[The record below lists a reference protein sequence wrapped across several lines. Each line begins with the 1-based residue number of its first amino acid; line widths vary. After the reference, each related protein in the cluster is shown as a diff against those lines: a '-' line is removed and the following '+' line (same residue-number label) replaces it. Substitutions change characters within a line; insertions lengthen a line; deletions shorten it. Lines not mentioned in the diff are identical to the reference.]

1 MKLVIIPVDFSESSL
16 NAAKYGVKIL
26 AASPETEILLYH
38 VCDKPDSYDNRME
51 SLEKLKEELLINK
64 SANVT
69 LLSETGD
76 FITELEKLAR
86 HREADMIIMG
96 ITNRSAL
103 AQVFVGNNALKMA
116 ENKFCPVMII
126 PANAEYNEIK
136 NVLLATDL
144 KNTNSTTPSSPIK
157 KILTAFNANLHI
169 VNVNSEHYI
178 ALSETFAEERQ
189 KLADMFA
196 DFNPEFYFLR
206 LYDVDEAIEQ
216 FARDKSIDL
225 IITIQKEHSVMHK
238 LFNAGHLK
246 KLAYE
251 STIPVIAV
259 HE

>member
-1 MKLVIIPVDFSESSL
+1 MNLVIIPVDFSESSL
-16 NAAKYGVKIL
+16 NAAKFGIKIL
-26 AASPETEILLYH
+26 AASPETEIILYH
-38 VCDKPDSYDNRME
+38 VCDKPESYENRIE
-51 SLEKLKEELLINK
+51 ALEKLKEELLLGK
-64 SANVT
+64 TANVT
-69 LLSETGD
+69 LFAETGD

-86 HREADMIIMG
+86 HRQADLIIMG

-126 PANAEYNEIK
+126 PVNASYNEIK

-144 KNTNSTTPSSPIK
+144 RNTISTTPSAPIK
-157 KILTAFNANLHI
+157 KILSAFKANLHI

-178 ALSETFAEERQ
+178 ALSEAFTQERQ

-216 FARDKSIDL
+216 FAKDKSIDL

-238 LFNAGHLK
+238 LFSSGHLK

-251 STIPVIAV
+251 STIPVVAV